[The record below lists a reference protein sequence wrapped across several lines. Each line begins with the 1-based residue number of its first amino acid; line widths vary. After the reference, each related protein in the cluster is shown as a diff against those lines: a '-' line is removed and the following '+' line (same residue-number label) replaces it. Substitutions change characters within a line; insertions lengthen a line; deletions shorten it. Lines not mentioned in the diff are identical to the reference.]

1 MIYWKEKEVWVM
13 SELTI
18 RNAIMA
24 DLNTVVAIEA
34 ACFPA
39 AEAAEKESM
48 EERLTAYTKGF
59 FLAEIDGQA
68 IGFINGACSDSPI
81 IEDKFYESMKDH
93 QDAGKHLM
101 VYGLDVM
108 PDYRGNGYAR
118 ALMNRFIAF
127 AREEGKVAVLLTCK
141 SHLLAFYESFGYQNL
156 GISDS
161 THGGAKWN
169 DLQLNL

>member
-13 SELTI
+13 GEPMI
-18 RNAIMA
+18 RNATIA
-24 DLNTVVAIEA
+24 DLDVVVAIEA
-34 ACFPA
+34 ECFPA
-39 AEAAEKESM
+39 AEAAERESM

-81 IEDKFYESMKDH
+81 IEDKFYESMKWH
-93 QDAGKHLM
+93 KNSGKHLM

-118 ALMNRFIAF
+118 ALMNRFIDF
-127 AREEGKVAVLLTCK
+127 AREEKKAAVLLTCK
-141 SHLLAFYESFGYQNL
+141 SHLVAFYESFGYKNL
-156 GISDS
+156 GVSDS
-161 THGGAKWN
+161 NHGGAEWN
-169 DLQLNL
+169 DLQLDL